1 MILLPWNLRRQNA
14 RTLCLTL
21 LLFTLSLVKHD
32 HADAAENELR
42 REINF
47 NQEWRFLRTE
57 QSGAEQT
64 AFDDKQWLPVSLPH
78 TPRIEPLVVL
88 DQWQGLCWY
97 RKSFDVP
104 QAMAG
109 KRLLLKFEG
118 AMQVADVWL
127 NGVHLTTHH
136 GGYLPFSVD
145 ISKHVKIGEAN
156 LVAVR
161 LDNRDNPEVPPGKP
175 LKVLDF
181 CLYGGLYRNVK
192 LIVTDPL
199 HVTDAVHAN
208 QEASGGVFVTCTQ
221 LTDAQATLQIKT
233 HVLNN
238 RDQQTPYKVENH
250 LIDPEGKTVAGQ
262 GPKNFWE
269 LASGDEHSSVEMLMV
284 ANPQTWH
291 PDHPHLYTVRT
302 TISDADGP
310 VDVVETRVG
319 IRTIA
324 FSAKE
329 GFRINGERMYLR
341 GTNRHQEYPYLGY
354 ALSDNAQYRD
364 ALKIKQ
370 AGFDFIRLSH
380 YPHSTAFM
388 DACDELGLVVMDCIP
403 GWQFWGGEK
412 FRERSLQ
419 DCRDMIHRD
428 RNHPCVVLWE
438 VSLNETKQ
446 MDDAYII
453 AAHDLTHREYP
464 GDQCYTCG
472 WVDRYYD
479 VYVQARQHGGC
490 HDYTNAENA
499 NKACLVSEYGD
510 WEYYA
515 QNAGLDQ
522 PGFKNLKK
530 DDRNSRQLR
539 AAGERRLLQQAMNFQ
554 EAHNDNLS
562 TPAVGDGLWVMFDYN
577 RGYFDNIEAS
587 GPMDIFRLPK
597 FGYYFFRSQRSGSPV
612 VRIANH
618 WTDQSPTN
626 VRVYSNCD
634 EVELTLNGRS
644 LGRRKP
650 TQDAFSKRLPHP
662 PFHFDVEKFEPGVL
676 QAAGFNNGQEVVRH
690 EVRTPEAA
698 SRLMLT
704 VDQSERPL
712 QADGADALFVYASV
726 VDQHGTVVPAD
737 TRSITFEVTGPA
749 QLIGKNP
756 LPAEAGIATILLQ
769 SKTNPG
775 EITVTATALNL
786 EPATIK
792 TTSAPQ

>member
-1 MILLPWNLRRQNA
+1 MTPKPANVLMIVLFVIATVGQEGVRVARAEVRRGI
-14 RTLCLTL
+14 
-21 LLFTLSLVKHD
+21 D
-32 HADAAENELR
+32 
-42 REINF
+42 F
-47 NQEWRFLRTE
+47 NQGWLFSRSEP
-57 QSGAEQT
+57 SGAEQT
-64 AFDDKQWLPVSLPH
+64 VFDDSRWLPVSLPH
-78 TPRIEPLVVL
+78 TPRIEPLVVV

-97 RKSFDVP
+97 RKSFEVT

-118 AMQVADVWL
+118 AMQVAEVWI

-145 ISKHVKIGEAN
+145 ISKHVKFGEAN
-156 LVAVR
+156 LLAVR
-161 LDNRDNPEVPPGKP
+161 LDNRDNSEVPPGKP
-175 LKVLDF
+175 LEVLDF

-221 LTDAQATLQIKT
+221 LTDTQATLQIKT
-233 HVLNN
+233 HVRND
-238 RDQQTPYKVENH
+238 RAEQTECKVENV
-250 LIDPEGKTVAGQ
+250 LIDPAGNIVVTGL
-262 GPKNFWE
+262 GPAMAWGRE
-269 LASGDEHSSVEMLMV
+269 LAPGTDRTSIKKLIV

-302 TISDADGP
+302 TISDANGP
-310 VDVVETRVG
+310 VDVVETRIG

-324 FSAKE
+324 FSATE
-329 GFRINGERMYLR
+329 GFQINGERMYLR

-388 DACDELGLVVMDCIP
+388 NACDELGLVVMDCIP

-419 DCRDMIHRD
+419 DCRDMIRRD

-446 MDDAYII
+446 MDDAYIV
-453 AAHDLTHREYP
+453 AAHGLTHREYP

-472 WVDRYYD
+472 WVDRHYD

-490 HDYTNAENA
+490 HDYTNAEDA

-530 DDRNSRQLR
+530 EDRNSRQPR
-539 AAGERRLLQQAMNFQ
+539 ASGERRLLQQAMNFQ

-587 GPMDIFRLPK
+587 GPMNIFRLPK

-618 WTDQSPTN
+618 WTDQSPTT

-662 PFHFDVEKFEPGVL
+662 PFHFDIKKFEPGLLLAV
-676 QAAGFNNGQEVVRH
+676 GMNDGKEVVRH
-690 EVRTPEAA
+690 KVRTPEAP
-698 SRLMLT
+698 SRLTLSF
-704 VDQSERPL
+704 DQSGRSL
-712 QADGADALFVYASV
+712 QADGADALFAYASV
-726 VDQHGTVVPAD
+726 VDEHGTVVTSD
-737 TRSITFEVTGPA
+737 ERKITFEVTGPGR
-749 QLIGKNP
+749 LIGQNP
-756 LPAEAGIATILLQ
+756 MPAEAGIATILLQ
-769 SKTNPG
+769 AGTKPG
-775 EITVTATALNL
+775 EVLVTAKASGV
-786 EPATIK
+786 E
-792 TTSAPQ
+792 SAQ